1 MLHKMRLQSEPF
13 QQIQSGQKR
22 IELRLNDEKRQKIL
36 AGDQIEFTN
45 LADTHEK
52 IRVLVLA
59 LHHAA
64 DFAELFSQLPPGMLG
79 CPEGTVPDSRQM
91 EQYYSPEEQS
101 AWGALGIELR
111 LLPPQYAKQ
120 QKVSRYLSYL
130 LRHRPDAAGLTLDEH
145 GWADVDALLES
156 VGKSHGLTRDMLEEI
171 VAEDEKQRYAF
182 SEDHRR
188 IRANQ
193 GHSIQVDVELEQ
205 QVPPPVLWHGTG
217 TQSVAGIKEKG
228 LLPRSRLYVHLSPDL
243 QTARAVARR
252 HGETAVFAVDAA
264 RMHRDGCV
272 FYRSVNNVWLTD
284 CVAPSYLTRIQ

>member
-1 MLHKMRLQSEPF
+1 MLHHMKLQPGPF

-22 IELRLNDEKRQKIL
+22 IELRLNDEKRRKIL
-36 AGDQIEFTN
+36 TGDQIEFVCTEDSHQK
-45 LADTHEK
+45 L
-52 IRVLVLA
+52 RVLVLA
-59 LHHAA
+59 LHHAE
-64 DFAELFSQLPPGMLG
+64 DFAQLFQQLPPSLLG
-79 CPEGTVPDSRQM
+79 FPDGTVPDPRQM
-91 EQYYSPEEQS
+91 DAFYTAEEQA
-101 AWGALGIELR
+101 AWGVLGIELR

-145 GWADVDALLES
+145 GWADVEALLES

-217 TQSVAGIKEKG
+217 VQSVTGIKEKG

-264 RMHRDGCV
+264 RMHRDGCL
-272 FYRSVNNVWLTD
+272 FYRSVYILFVS
-284 CVAPSYLTRIQ
+284 VFV